1 VNTTEKKTERSRF
14 FGIGK
19 LLPWL
24 VPFRKTIF
32 WMIVLGILSSLIDAV
47 YPLFN
52 RYALDHFAT
61 GKTLDTLGIFI
72 LLYVIV
78 LLLQVIDNFVTTY
91 WCGKVE
97 MGVDRTLRNAA
108 FSHLQTLSFS
118 YFSKYSVGYLHARVM
133 SDTEKIGG
141 LCAWHLMDTVWNGS
155 YLICVLVL
163 MFALDASLTLRILPL
178 IPVAALL
185 IWYFQKKLI
194 DLNRRIREANGKIT
208 GDFNEGITGAQTI
221 KSLAVGDTMRE
232 HFEKDTEEMRTL
244 SVHAGRTSALFVST
258 VTMFSMFAL
267 AVVLYQG
274 GALTLQGFLRVGTL
288 SAFMSY
294 AVGMM
299 EPIQNI
305 INTIS
310 QLIAIQANI
319 ERLSDLLKTQS
330 DVTDTREVIDK
341 YGDVFH
347 PKTENFEPLCGDVEF
362 RDVSFRY
369 PDGDEMVLSHFNLKV
384 PRGTNVAIVGET
396 GAGKSTLANLV
407 CRFYEPTDGQILIDG
422 RDVRERS
429 QTWLHT
435 NIGCVLQTPH
445 LFSGSIRENLQYGKT
460 DATDEEIY
468 RALDLVSAGDVVR
481 RMEHGLDSE
490 VGEGGDLLSLGEKQL
505 LSFARA
511 LLADPR
517 ILILDEATASVDTVT
532 EKKIQDAIRT
542 IIQGRTSFVIAHRLS
557 TVVDADIIL
566 VVKDGRITE
575 RGTHRELL
583 EKHGYYYE
591 LFTRQFEETAADLV

>member
-1 VNTTEKKTERSRF
+1 MKKENETKSLRF
-14 FGIGK
+14 FGIPR

-24 VPFRKTIF
+24 VPFRKR
-32 WMIVLGILSSLIDAV
+32 MLAMAVLGVLSSLVDAV

-52 RYALDHFAT
+52 RYALDHFVV
-61 GKTLDTLGIFI
+61 GKTLDTLGIF
-72 LLYVIV
+72 LALYIAV
-78 LLLQVIDNFVTTY
+78 LILQVVDNYVTTY

-97 MGVDRTLRNAA
+97 MGVDEALRNAA

-118 YFSKYSVGYLHARVM
+118 YFSKYSVGYLHARIM
-133 SDTEKIGG
+133 SDTESIGS
-141 LCAWHLMDTVWNGS
+141 LCAWHLMDVVWNGA
-155 YLICVLVL
+155 YLVCVLIL
-163 MFALDASLTLRILPL
+163 MFALDAGLALRILPL
-178 IPVAALL
+178 LPIAALL

-194 DLNRRIREANGKIT
+194 LLNRKIREANGKIT
-208 GDFNEGITGAQTI
+208 GDFNEGITGAETI
-221 KSLAVGDTMRE
+221 RSLAIGDLMQD
-232 HFEKDTEEMRTL
+232 HFEEDADSYRSL
-244 SVHAGRTSALFVST
+244 GIRAGRTSSLFVSA

-274 GALTLQGFLRVGTL
+274 GNLTLSGLLKVGTL

-299 EPIQNI
+299 EPIQNLVR
-305 INTIS
+305 TFS

-319 ERLSDLLKTQS
+319 ERLTGLLATES
-330 DVTDTREVIDK
+330 DVTDTREVVEM

-347 PKTENFEPLCGDVEF
+347 PKRENFEPLCGDVEF
-362 RDVSFRY
+362 RDVSFHY
-369 PDGDEMVLSHFNLKV
+369 PDGEEMVLSHFNLKV

-407 CRFYEPTDGQILIDG
+407 CRFYEPTGGEILIDG

-429 QTWLHT
+429 QMWLHS

-445 LFSGSIRENLQYGKT
+445 LFSGSVRENLRYGKPN
-460 DATDEEIY
+460 ATDEEIWQ
-468 RALDLVSAGDVVR
+468 ALDLVSAGDVVR

-511 LLADPR
+511 LLSDPR

-532 EKKIQDAIRT
+532 EKKIQNAIRK

-557 TVVDADIIL
+557 TVVDADVIL
-566 VVKDGRITE
+566 VVKDGKIVE
-575 RGTHRELL
+575 QGTHRELL
-583 EKHGYYYE
+583 RRKGYYYE
-591 LFTRQFEETAADLV
+591 LFTRQFEETATDLA

>member
-1 VNTTEKKTERSRF
+1 MKEAEKKNTSSRF

-24 VPFRKTIF
+24 SPFRGRILL
-32 WMIVLGILSSLIDAV
+32 MIVLGLLSGLIDAV

-52 RYALDHFAT
+52 RYALDHFVAE
-61 GKTLDTLGIFI
+61 KTLDTLGLFI
-72 LLYVIV
+72 LAYVAV
-78 LLLQVIDNFVTTY
+78 LLVQVMDDFVTAY

-118 YFSKYSVGYLHARVM
+118 YFSKYSVGYLHARIM
-133 SDTEKIGG
+133 SDTEKIGS
-141 LCAWHLMDTVWNGS
+141 LCAWHLMDLVWNGS
-155 YLICVLVL
+155 YLVFVLIL
-163 MFALDASLTLRILPL
+163 MFALDVSLTLWILPL
-178 IPVAALL
+178 VPAAVLL

-194 DLNRRIREANGKIT
+194 GLNREIREANGKIT
-208 GDFNEGITGAQTI
+208 ADFNEGITGAQTI

-232 HFEKDTEEMRTL
+232 HFEKDAKDMRSL
-244 SVHAGRTSALFVST
+244 SCRAGRTSALFVST

-274 GALTLQGFLRVGTL
+274 GALTLQGLLKVGTL

-305 INTIS
+305 INTFS

-319 ERLSDLLKTQS
+319 ERLSDLLQTPS
-330 DVTDTREVIDK
+330 DVTDTREVLEK

-347 PKTENFEPLCGDVEF
+347 PKTENFESLYGDVEF
-362 RDVSFRY
+362 RDVSFHY
-369 PDGDEMVLSHFNLKV
+369 PDGDEMVLFHFNLKV

-583 EKHGYYYE
+583 KEHGYYYE
-591 LFTRQFEETAADLV
+591 LFTRQFEETAADLA

>member
-1 VNTTEKKTERSRF
+1 MKKQNKERALRF
-14 FGIGK
+14 FGIPR

-24 VPFRKTIF
+24 VPFRKRMLAMVI
-32 WMIVLGILSSLIDAV
+32 LGVLSSLVDAV

-52 RYALDHFAT
+52 RYALDHFVV
-61 GKTLDTLGIFI
+61 GKTLGTLGIF
-72 LLYVIV
+72 LALYAVV
-78 LLLQVIDNFVTTY
+78 LILQVLDNYVTTY

-97 MGVDRTLRNAA
+97 MGVDETLRNAA

-118 YFSKYSVGYLHARVM
+118 YFSRYSVGYLHARIM
-133 SDTEKIGG
+133 SDTETIGG
-141 LCAWHLMDTVWNGS
+141 LCAWHLMDIVWNGA
-155 YLICVLVL
+155 YVVCVLIL
-163 MFALDASLTLRILPL
+163 MFVLNAGLALRILPL
-178 IPVAALL
+178 VPIAALF
-185 IWYFQKKLI
+185 IWFFQKRLI
-194 DLNRRIREANGKIT
+194 ALNRKIREANGKIT
-208 GDFNEGITGAQTI
+208 GDFNEGITGASTI
-221 KSLAVGDTMRE
+221 RSLAIGDTIQG
-232 HFEKDTEEMRTL
+232 HFEEDADEMRSL
-244 SVHAGRTSALFVST
+244 GIRAGRTSSLFVST

-274 GALTLQGFLRVGTL
+274 GKLTLSGLLKVGTL

-299 EPIQNI
+299 EPIQNLI
-305 INTIS
+305 HTFS

-319 ERLSDLLKTQS
+319 ERLTDLLQVKS
-330 DVTDTREVIDK
+330 DVTDTPEVIAR

-347 PKTENFEPLCGDVEF
+347 PRRENFEPLFGDVEF
-362 RDVSFRY
+362 RDVSFHY
-369 PDGDEMVLSHFNLKV
+369 PDGEEMVLSHFNLTV
-384 PRGTNVAIVGET
+384 PRGMNVAIVGET

-407 CRFYEPTDGQILIDG
+407 CRFYEPTSGQILIDG

-429 QTWLHT
+429 QMWLHS

-445 LFSGSIRENLQYGKT
+445 LFSGSVRENLRYGKP
-460 DATDEEIY
+460 DATDEEIWQ
-468 RALDLVSAGDVVR
+468 ALDIVSAGDVVR

-511 LLADPR
+511 LLSDPK

-532 EKKIQDAIRT
+532 EKKIQDAIRK
-542 IIQGRTSFVIAHRLS
+542 IIRGRTSFVIAHRLS
-557 TVVDADIIL
+557 TVVDADLIL
-566 VVKDGRITE
+566 VVRDGKIVE

-583 EKHGYYYE
+583 RKHGYYRE
-591 LFTRQFEETAADLV
+591 LFTRQFEETAADLA

>member
-1 VNTTEKKTERSRF
+1 MKKQNKERSLRF
-14 FGIGK
+14 FGIPR

-24 VPFRKTIF
+24 VPFRKRMLAMVI
-32 WMIVLGILSSLIDAV
+32 LGVLSSLVDAI

-52 RYALDHFAT
+52 RYALDHFVV
-61 GKTLDTLGIFI
+61 GKTLGTLGIF
-72 LLYVIV
+72 LALYAVV
-78 LLLQVIDNFVTTY
+78 LILQVLDNYVTTY

-97 MGVDRTLRNAA
+97 MGVDETLRNAA

-118 YFSKYSVGYLHARVM
+118 YFSRYSVGYLHARIM
-133 SDTEKIGG
+133 SDTETIGG
-141 LCAWHLMDTVWNGS
+141 LCAWHLMDIVWNGA
-155 YLICVLVL
+155 YVVCVLIL
-163 MFALDASLTLRILPL
+163 MFVLNAGLALRILPL
-178 IPVAALL
+178 VPIAVLF
-185 IWYFQKKLI
+185 IWFFQKRLI
-194 DLNRRIREANGKIT
+194 ALNRKIREANGKIT
-208 GDFNEGITGAQTI
+208 GDFNEGITGASTI
-221 KSLAVGDTMRE
+221 RSLAIGDTIQG
-232 HFEKDTEEMRTL
+232 HFEEDADEMRSL
-244 SVHAGRTSALFVST
+244 GIRAGRTSSLFVST

-274 GALTLQGFLRVGTL
+274 GKLTLSGLLKVGTL

-299 EPIQNI
+299 EPIQNLI
-305 INTIS
+305 HTFS

-319 ERLSDLLKTQS
+319 ERLTDLLQVKS
-330 DVTDTREVIDK
+330 DVTDTPEVIAR

-347 PKTENFEPLCGDVEF
+347 PRRENFEPLFGDVEF
-362 RDVSFRY
+362 RDVSFHY
-369 PDGDEMVLSHFNLKV
+369 PDGEEMVLSHFNLTV
-384 PRGTNVAIVGET
+384 PRGMNVAIVGET

-407 CRFYEPTDGQILIDG
+407 CRFYEPTSGQILIDG

-429 QTWLHT
+429 QMWLHS

-445 LFSGSIRENLQYGKT
+445 LFSGSVRENLRYGKP
-460 DATDEEIY
+460 DATDEEIWQ
-468 RALDLVSAGDVVR
+468 ALDIVSAGDVVR

-511 LLADPR
+511 LLSDPK

-532 EKKIQDAIRT
+532 EKKIQDAIRK
-542 IIQGRTSFVIAHRLS
+542 IIRGRTSFVIAHRLS
-557 TVVDADIIL
+557 TVVDADLIL
-566 VVKDGRITE
+566 VVRDGKIVE

-583 EKHGYYYE
+583 RKHGYYRE
-591 LFTRQFEETAADLV
+591 LFTRQFEETAADLA